1 MKIPAELVIEY
12 QLANTIRKGR
22 IGESNDKYGF
32 FTFSNLK
39 DEKIKQTKP
48 IAWH

>member
-12 QLANTIRKGR
+12 QLAKGR